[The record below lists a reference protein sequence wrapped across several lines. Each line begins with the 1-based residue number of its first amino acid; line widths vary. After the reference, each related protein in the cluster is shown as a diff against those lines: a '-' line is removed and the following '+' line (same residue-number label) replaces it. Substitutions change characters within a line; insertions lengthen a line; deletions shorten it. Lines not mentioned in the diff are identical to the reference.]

1 MSELSLREKA
11 ALVTGAGRGIGAAIA
26 KLLAARGAWVCVND
40 IRGALAQDIADM
52 IVARAGKA
60 AVMAGDVGRSADCRA
75 LAEFV
80 LQQRGRIDLLVNNA
94 GIGGT
99 GKTLVDLTEEEWAEM
114 IRVNL
119 GSVFLMCRTVVP
131 YMIRQGEGRIVNIS
145 SIFGICGAAGSTHY
159 AAAKAGI
166 IGLSKS
172 LARELAP
179 HRITVNVVAPGVI
192 DTPMFRARGI
202 EAGPPWVLW
211 PRIGQPEDVAHAV
224 AFLCSDEAE
233 FITGQVIS
241 PNGGGW
247 M

>member
-1 MSELSLREKA
+1 MSELSLREKT
-11 ALVTGAGRGIGAAIA
+11 ALVSGASRGIGAAIA
-26 KLLAARGAWVCVND
+26 KLLAERGAWVCVND
-40 IRGALAQDIADM
+40 IHETHAQETANA
-52 IVARAGKA
+52 IVKNGGKA
-60 AVMAGDVGRSADCRA
+60 ATMAGDVGRSADCWA

-80 LQQRGRIDLLVNNA
+80 LEQRGRIDLLVNNA

-99 GKTLVDLTEEEWAEM
+99 GKPLAELSEEEWTEM

-119 GSVFLMCRTVVP
+119 GSVFLMCRAVVP
-131 YMIRQGEGRIVNIS
+131 HMIRQGGGRIVNIS
-145 SIFGICGAAGSTHY
+145 SMFALSGAAGSTHY

-172 LARELAP
+172 LARELVS
-179 HRITVNVVAPGVI
+179 HRITVNVVAPGII
-192 DTPMFRARGI
+192 DTLMFRARGI
-202 EAGPPWVLW
+202 EPGPPWLLW
-211 PRIGQPEDVAHAV
+211 PRLGQPEDVAYTV
-224 AFLCSDEAE
+224 AFLCSEEAE